1 MLIEHFLGLSIW
13 TTSTEEIKTEKMSGL
28 HFTLILWNR
37 EPGPCSMLKIT
48 DEPFLDQFG
57 WLH

>member
-13 TTSTEEIKTEKMSGL
+13 TTSTEEIKIEEMGGL

-37 EPGPCSMLKIT
+37 ELGPCGMLKIM
-48 DEPFLDQFG
+48 DEPFLD
-57 WLH
+57 

>member
-13 TTSTEEIKTEKMSGL
+13 TTSTEEIKIEEMGGL

-37 EPGPCSMLKIT
+37 KPGPCGMLKIM
-48 DEPFLDQFG
+48 DEPFLD
-57 WLH
+57 